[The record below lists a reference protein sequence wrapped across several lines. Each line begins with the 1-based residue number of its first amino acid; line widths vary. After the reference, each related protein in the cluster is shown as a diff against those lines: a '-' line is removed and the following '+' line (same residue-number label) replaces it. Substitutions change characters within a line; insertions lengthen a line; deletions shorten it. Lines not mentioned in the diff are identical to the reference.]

1 MLFLKPVIN
10 MFADDMALYRVI
22 TSSNDY
28 VDLQND
34 ITEVSNVLNTKLL
47 EFNLGKCKFMSVSKK
62 TSRSLK
68 APTLRL
74 CTAAGF
80 CSRFLTIQ
88 VSRNYHIS

>member
-1 MLFLKPVIN
+1 MLSLKPVIIN

-34 ITEVSNVLNTKLL
+34 ITEVSNFLNTKL
-47 EFNLGKCKFMSVSKK
+47 NLGKCKFMSVSKK

-68 APTLRL
+68 APTLL
-74 CTAAGF
+74 LNGCVLAGF
-80 CSRFLTIQ
+80 LLQ
-88 VSRNYHIS
+88 VPRNYHSG

>member
-62 TSRSLK
+62 TSRSWK
-68 APTLRL
+68 APTLL
-74 CTAAGF
+74 LNGYVY
-80 CSRFLTIQ
+80 CSRFLT
-88 VSRNYHIS
+88 RNYHIG